1 MSPRAPVVVVL
12 AAGKGSR
19 FSGAGHKLSEVVG
32 ALTVL
37 GKTLASVI
45 ESDLPLVVVTTEALA
60 AEAARHVATRD
71 LVVLSEADA
80 ARGMGHSIVA
90 GVSARADAPGWL
102 ILPGDMPLVRPSTLK
117 AVARALLEHPVVHAQ
132 HRGRRGH
139 PVGFG
144 AELYSELIALSGD
157 EGARRLLA
165 RYPAQPVEI
174 DDPGVLMDID
184 TTADL
189 AVARAQITSP

>member
-19 FSGAGHKLSEVVG
+19 FNGAGHKLSEVVG

-45 ESDLPLVVVTTEALA
+45 ESDLPLVVVTTETLA

-71 LVVLSEADA
+71 LVVLSDADA

>member
-1 MSPRAPVVVVL
+1 MNKRGPVVVVL

-19 FSGAGHKLSEVVG
+19 FNGAGHKLAESVG
-32 ALTVL
+32 ELSVL
-37 GKTLASVI
+37 GMTLASVI
-45 ESDLPLVVVTTEALA
+45 ESDLPLVVVTTPALA

-90 GVSARADAPGWL
+90 GVAARADAPGWL
-102 ILPGDMPLVRPSTLK
+102 ILPGDMPLVRPATLK
-117 AVARALLEHPVVHAQ
+117 AVARTLVDHPVVHAQ

-139 PVGFG
+139 PVAFG

-165 RYPAQPVEI
+165 RYPAQPVEV

-189 AVARAQITSP
+189 AAARGQITSP